1 MYSDAW
7 LYEND
12 ARKECHA
19 QVKIRDG
26 VFALQKVVKL
36 PGGLVCMT
44 ATDQEGRRACTFPAI
59 SSSTHTAPY
68 PVSNRRWKAHHWRL
82 ERWSR

>member
-12 ARKECHA
+12 ARKEYHA

-26 VFALQKVVKL
+26 VFVLQKVVKL
-36 PGGLVCMT
+36 PGGLVRVTGTNGKAAWRTCIL
-44 ATDQEGRRACTFPAI
+44 RAI
-59 SSSTHTAPY
+59 SSSTRTAPY
-68 PVSNRRWKAHHWRL
+68 PVSNRRWRLEHWR
-82 ERWSR
+82 R